1 MTVPASLPHRADAR
15 TTARG
20 AFAIFLPLCA
30 GLLWWAVTHSMA
42 GLPAIWAVAAALIA
56 AAGPAVLLAEL
67 LANVTRLPVVFQ
79 FHWSRIVHAALLG
92 FATPVAVIHG
102 FPTLAGPTALI
113 GLIGGLGAGFG
124 LAESFAGVLALIVVV
139 PLAAL
144 AWYPT
149 VCLLASGIPDHRRR
163 FAVFALLWW
172 SLYGALA
179 LFGIWLIPMALV

>member
-1 MTVPASLPHRADAR
+1 MTVPTSLPHRADVR

-20 AFAIFLPLCA
+20 ALVIFLPLFA
-30 GLLWWAVTHSMA
+30 GLLWWAVAHSMA
-42 GLPAIWAVAAALIA
+42 GLPTFWAVAAALVA
-56 AAGPAVLLAEL
+56 ATGPAVWFAEL
-67 LANVTRLPVVFQ
+67 LANASRLPVVFQ
-79 FHWSRIVHAALLG
+79 FHWSRVAHAALLG

-102 FPTLAGPTALI
+102 FPTLAGPTALV
-113 GLIGGLGAGFG
+113 GLIGGLGAGLG
-124 LAESFAGVLALIVVV
+124 LAESLAGVLALVVVV

-144 AWYPT
+144 GWYPT

-172 SLYGALA
+172 SLYAALA